1 MSIEIVVPRM
11 WTAYNVRDLAGLALP
26 ADVHNP
32 LRIGNRWGPRVQKGY
47 RVSGVR
53 RPGEKKPN

>member
-1 MSIEIVVPRM
+1 MYVTALVWLSPLTSIIFY
-11 WTAYNVRDLAGLALP
+11 AS
-26 ADVHNP
+26 
-32 LRIGNRWGPRVQKGY
+32 NRWGPRVQKGY